1 MIASNAIIEFYRNQ
15 LPHALLDEDTKKL
28 VQPCPWCRGDEKGNL
43 EVNLNPKSPLF
54 GHFHCTLFCQ
64 HGGWPLEL
72 AQRMEAD
79 LETVPGFEIDREPSY
94 RPPAFPFTHKN
105 QEMYKLARM
114 CSSPLRQP
122 FRNIGISD
130 GVLDLLNIGY
140 NGRLYI
146 YPYLQENGNCY
157 SLRGVSFAGKFDQP
171 LWQGE
176 EQFTTP
182 PHNLYNTPDIAR
194 ADGGLLVLTVGEK
207 NALAA
212 KQAGLPVVAIPTY
225 ADESCISAERLE
237 FVQQVAIIMNN
248 DAEGRETAQS
258 IGLRLGFKA
267 RIVRWPTDRK
277 NGFSL
282 ADYLAEIKE
291 EFPAKLEEII
301 ADSEPM
307 SPLSSARRDYS
318 YFVNY
323 VESHRGRDL
332 LGLKTCF
339 PKFNK
344 ALDGLRGLNVLGAQP
359 KAGKSTFFMQIASS
373 MADSEQA
380 PVIYYDFEN
389 GRQKIYTRTLC
400 RMSKMGE
407 RTIQQESMDTA
418 EKEKYEAALNR
429 FRKMLQYF
437 KVVTDRK
444 INPDLMRKQIDFLRN
459 QTGSEDMLLIID
471 SLHKLPFGRLSER
484 RSGIDEWLR
493 NLEAI
498 RDNHG
503 VTFLV
508 ISELGRALEG
518 GYDAKPDLASFKE
531 TGDIEY
537 TADNA
542 LVMTTSV
549 SVYDQEGEATE
560 AAEENERNEA
570 AAQRKVTLWLVASR
584 EMSPGKIATYS
595 VDYPYWGFKEI

>member
-1 MIASNAIIEFYRNQ
+1 MLTSKAIIDFYRKN
-15 LPHALLDEDTKKL
+15 LPQALMDEDTHKL
-28 VQPCPWCRGDEKGNL
+28 VGTCPWCRGEDKGNIVVDL
-43 EVNLNPKSPLF
+43 DPQSPFF
-54 GHFHCTLFCQ
+54 GHFHCTSFCV

-72 AQRMEAD
+72 AQRMELD
-79 LETVPGFEIDREPSY
+79 LETVPGFDIEREPSY
-94 RPPAFPFTHKN
+94 RPPSFPFTHKN
-105 QEMYKLARM
+105 AEMYKLARM

-122 FRNIGISD
+122 FRNIGIGD
-130 GVLDLLNIGY
+130 GVLDLLHIGY

-182 PHNLYNTPDIAR
+182 PHNLYNTPDIGR

-225 ADESCISAERLE
+225 ADESCISAQRLE
-237 FVQQVAIIMNN
+237 FVNQVAIIMNN
-248 DAEGRETAQS
+248 DAEGREVAQT

-277 NGFSL
+277 KGFGL
-282 ADYLAEIKE
+282 ADYMAETKE
-291 EFPAKLEEII
+291 EFPDRLKEMV

-307 SPLSSARRDYS
+307 SPLTSARRDYS
-318 YFVNY
+318 YFVDY

-339 PKFNK
+339 PKLNK

-373 MADSEQA
+373 LAAEQQV

-400 RMSKMGE
+400 RMSRLAE
-407 RTIQQESMDTA
+407 RDIQAETLEPEKASRYDEALTA
-418 EKEKYEAALNR
+418 
-429 FRKMLQYF
+429 FRKMLNKF

-459 QTGSEDMLLIID
+459 QTGSADMLLIID
-471 SLHKLPFGRLSER
+471 SLHKLPFGRLKER

-493 NLEAI
+493 NMEAI
-498 RDNHG
+498 RDNHN

-549 SVYDQEGEATE
+549 SVYDQAGEATQ
-560 AAEENERNEA
+560 AAEEEERTQA
-570 AAQRKVTLWLVASR
+570 AAEREVILWLVASR
-584 EMSPGKIATYS
+584 EMSPGKVATYS
-595 VDYPYWGFKEI
+595 VDYPYWGFKEL